1 MRMKIKGLNNLK
13 KLQKGL
19 NDLANTRKIPIVE
32 LLNDSFLEENT
43 NFKNFNEF
51 ENSNIFDK
59 YKTIEEIPD
68 QEMDEFIKASSKF
81 NTWDEMLGSAT
92 EEYIAKKLRF

>member
-19 NDLANTRKIPIVE
+19 NDLANTKEIPIVE

-92 EEYIAKKLRF
+92 EEYITKKLRF